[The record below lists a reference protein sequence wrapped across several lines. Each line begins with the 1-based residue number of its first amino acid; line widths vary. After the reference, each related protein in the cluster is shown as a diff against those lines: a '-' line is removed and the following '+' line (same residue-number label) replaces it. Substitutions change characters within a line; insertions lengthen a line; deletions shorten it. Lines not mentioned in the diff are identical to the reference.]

1 MGHSGLW
8 GVDIEEGIYSGPG
21 SRWWNVSISKSA
33 DAERKAKQESDQ
45 KKLEE
50 DQKKVL
56 TALSG
61 FPDGETLSKLARS
74 IRLSYSSVR
83 SVIDTLVSTGVV
95 EPCTVRKSN
104 HKTPDDGFRLVV
116 TDQSR
121 TYPTIPTDPSDSCCG
136 GAGE

>member
-1 MGHSGLW
+1 MAGTGR
-8 GVDIEEGIYSGPG
+8 G
-21 SRWWNVSISKSA
+21 K
-33 DAERKAKQESDQ
+33 RKAKQESGQ

-50 DQKKVL
+50 EKKVL